1 METMYFG
8 INIRKNKKFDVNNVA
23 ARLFICPRISPE
35 HATKMLDM
43 LVNGKL
49 SIESFN
55 DRTDAYIEELS
66 RQKEIGDDIP
76 YIMNNKLAAWERTYK
91 APTQKDYEYLEKT
104 FGFSKEDLHGTTTIE
119 TAKDTVKE
127 SVKDSTTL
135 VKSAKELASFVK
147 QYIKGQDEA
156 IDKLAVQFFLH
167 LDSKRK
173 QYTSKIKSPS
183 VTIGPTGSGK
193 SAIFRAFAKF
203 CDCPII
209 RINLSSVKPEGWR
222 GNHITDYFAHEI
234 RSGVSV
240 KDLEYAIIIFHEFDK
255 ITHYGC
261 NITSDKGND
270 GDADMMKDIMR
281 LFEEDDYLF
290 IDTGIDPQTM
300 KPATYKIPVN
310 NFLIMFDGCYQGI
323 EGIVKRRLNIGRTI
337 GFSQPQKDQYDGV
350 NLQTLIKV
358 EDLQEWGYSQELTGR
373 IGNVVV
379 INPLTTDAIY
389 AIMTSAKDNILQ
401 SHIDTFS
408 QSNID
413 LKFSEDALLYIA
425 NEAHKSGL
433 GFRNV
438 KALLAAALNRLY
450 FDMPECAGSEKKL
463 VISISKDYVMQN
475 INVKQL

>member
-1 METMYFG
+1 METLHFG
-8 INIRKNKKFDVNNVA
+8 LHIVKNNRFDAQDVA
-23 ARLFICPRISPE
+23 ARLFLCPRISPE
-35 HATKMLDM
+35 HASRMLDM
-43 LVNGKL
+43 LIGGTL
-49 SIESFN
+49 SIDAFISK
-55 DRTDAYIEELS
+55 TDSYIKELS
-66 RQKEIGDDIP
+66 RQKEIDEDISH
-76 YIMNNKLAAWERTYK
+76 IMNNKLEAWGK
-91 APTQKDYEYLEKT
+91 VFKSPCAKDYKYLEKT
-104 FGFSKEDLHGTTTIE
+104 FGFSKDDLFGNLANE
-119 TAKDTVKE
+119 TVKE
-127 SVKDSTTL
+127 TTKDRMTSA
-135 VKSAKELASFVK
+135 KSAKELASFVK

-173 QYTSKIKSPS
+173 QYTSKIKCPS
-183 VTIGPTGSGK
+183 VTIDPTGSGK

-209 RINLSSVKPEGWR
+209 RINLSSVQPEGWR
-222 GNHITDYFAHEI
+222 GSHITDYFAHEI

-337 GFSQPQKDQYDGV
+337 GFSQPQKDQYDGI

-450 FDMPECAGSEKKL
+450 FDMPECADSEKKL

>member
-1 METMYFG
+1 METLHFG
-8 INIRKNKKFDVNNVA
+8 LHIVKDCNFDAQDIA
-23 ARLFICPRISPE
+23 ARLFLCPRISPE
-35 HATKMLDM
+35 HASRMLEM
-43 LVNGKL
+43 LIGGAL
-49 SIESFN
+49 SVDAFIN
-55 DRTDAYIEELS
+55 KTDSYIEELS
-66 RQKEIGDDIP
+66 RQQEIKDDISH
-76 YIMNNKLAAWERTYK
+76 IMNNKLEAWCKIFKSPR
-91 APTQKDYEYLEKT
+91 AKDYKYLEKT
-104 FGFSKEDLHGTTTIE
+104 FGFSKDDLFGNL
-119 TAKDTVKE
+119 ANVTVKE
-127 SVKDSTTL
+127 TTKDETA
-135 VKSAKELASFVK
+135 KSAKELASFVK
-147 QYIKGQDEA
+147 EYIKGQDEA

-173 QYTSKIKSPS
+173 QYTSKIKCPS

-193 SAIFRAFAKF
+193 SAIFRTFAKF
-203 CDCPII
+203 CNCPII
-209 RINLSSVKPEGWR
+209 RINLSSIQPEGWR

-290 IDTGIDPQTM
+290 IDIGIDSKTM

-310 NFLIMFDGCYQGI
+310 NFLIMFDGCFKGI
-323 EGIVKRRLNIGRTI
+323 EDIIKRRLNIGRTI
-337 GFSQPQKDQYDGV
+337 GFSQPQKDKYEGV
-350 NLQTLIKV
+350 NLQTLVKV
-358 EDLQEWGYSQELTGR
+358 EDLQEWGYSQELIGR
-373 IGNVVV
+373 IGNLVV
-379 INPLTTDAIY
+379 INPLTTNTIY
-389 AIMTSAKDNILQ
+389 TIMTSAKDNIIQ

-408 QSNID
+408 ESNID
-413 LKFSEDALLYIA
+413 LKFSDDALLYIA

-450 FDMPECAGSEKKL
+450 FDMPECATPEKKHI
-463 VISISKDYVMQN
+463 ISITKDYVIQN
-475 INVKQL
+475 LSIKQL

>member
-1 METMYFG
+1 METLHFG
-8 INIRKNKKFDVNNVA
+8 LHIVKDCKFEAQDIA
-23 ARLFICPRISPE
+23 ARLFLCPRISPE
-35 HATKMLDM
+35 HASRMLEM
-43 LVNGKL
+43 LIGGAL
-49 SIESFN
+49 SVDAFIN
-55 DRTDAYIEELS
+55 KTDSYIEELS
-66 RQKEIGDDIP
+66 RQKEIGDDISH
-76 YIMNNKLAAWERTYK
+76 IMNNKLEAWCKVFKSPR
-91 APTQKDYEYLEKT
+91 AKDYKYLEKT
-104 FGFSKEDLHGTTTIE
+104 FGFSKDDLFGNL
-119 TAKDTVKE
+119 ANVTVKE
-127 SVKDSTTL
+127 TTKDRTA
-135 VKSAKELASFVK
+135 KSAKELASFVK
-147 QYIKGQDEA
+147 EYIKGQDEA

-173 QYTSKIKSPS
+173 QYTSKIKCPS

-193 SAIFRAFAKF
+193 SAIFRTFAKF

-209 RINLSSVKPEGWR
+209 RINLSSIQPEGWR
-222 GNHITDYFAHEI
+222 GNHITDHFAHEI

-290 IDTGIDPQTM
+290 IDIGIDPKTM

-310 NFLIMFDGCYQGI
+310 NFLIMFDGCYKGI
-323 EGIVKRRLNIGRTI
+323 EDIIKRRLNIGRTI
-337 GFSQPQKDQYDGV
+337 GFSQPQKDKYEGV
-350 NLQTLIKV
+350 NLQTLVKV
-358 EDLQEWGYSQELTGR
+358 EDLQEWGYSQDLIGR
-373 IGNVVV
+373 IGNLVV

-389 AIMTSAKDNILQ
+389 TIMTSAKDNIIQ

-408 QSNID
+408 ESNID
-413 LKFSEDALLYIA
+413 LKFSDDALLYIA

-450 FDMPECAGSEKKL
+450 FDMPECATPEKKHI
-463 VISISKDYVMQN
+463 ISITKDYVMQN
-475 INVKQL
+475 LSIKQL

>member
-1 METMYFG
+1 METLHFG
-8 INIRKNKKFDVNNVA
+8 LHIVKDCKFEAQDIA
-23 ARLFICPRISPE
+23 ARLFLCPRISPE
-35 HATKMLDM
+35 HASRMLEM
-43 LVNGKL
+43 LIGGAL
-49 SIESFN
+49 SVDAFIN
-55 DRTDAYIEELS
+55 KTDSYIEELS
-66 RQKEIGDDIP
+66 RQKEIEDDISH
-76 YIMNNKLAAWERTYK
+76 IMNNKLEAWCKIFKSPRT
-91 APTQKDYEYLEKT
+91 KDYKYLEKT
-104 FGFSKEDLHGTTTIE
+104 FGFSKDDLFGNPANE
-119 TAKDTVKE
+119 TVKE
-127 SVKDSTTL
+127 TTKDRMTL
-135 VKSAKELASFVK
+135 AKSAKELASFVK

-173 QYTSKIKSPS
+173 QYTSKIKCPS

-193 SAIFRAFAKF
+193 SAIFRTFAKF

-209 RINLSSVKPEGWR
+209 RINLSSIQPEGWR

-281 LFEEDDYLF
+281 FFEEDDYLF
-290 IDTGIDPQTM
+290 IDIGIDPKTM

-310 NFLIMFDGCYQGI
+310 NFLIMFDGCYKGI
-323 EGIVKRRLNIGRTI
+323 EDIIKRRLNIGRTI
-337 GFSQPQKDQYDGV
+337 GFSQPQKDKYEGV
-350 NLQTLIKV
+350 NLQTLVKV
-358 EDLQEWGYSQELTGR
+358 EDLQEWGYSQELIGR
-373 IGNVVV
+373 IGNLVV

-389 AIMTSAKDNILQ
+389 TIMTSAKDNIIQ

-408 QSNID
+408 ESNID
-413 LKFSEDALLYIA
+413 LKFSDDALLYIA

-450 FDMPECAGSEKKL
+450 FDMPECATPEKKHI
-463 VISISKDYVMQN
+463 ISITKDYVMQN
-475 INVKQL
+475 LSIKQL

>member
-1 METMYFG
+1 MYFG
-8 INIRKNKKFDVNNVA
+8 INIRKNKKFDVNDVC

-35 HATKMLDM
+35 HATKMLNM

-76 YIMNNKLAAWERTYK
+76 YIMNNKLAAWGRTYK

-104 FGFSKEDLHGTTTIE
+104 FGFSKEDLLGTTAIE

-127 SVKDSTTL
+127 PVKDSTAL

-173 QYTSKIKSPS
+173 QYTSKIKCPS

-209 RINLSSVKPEGWR
+209 RINSSVQPEGWR
-222 GNHITDYFAHEI
+222 GSHITDYFAHEI

-323 EGIVKRRLNIGRTI
+323 EGIVKRRLNIGQTI